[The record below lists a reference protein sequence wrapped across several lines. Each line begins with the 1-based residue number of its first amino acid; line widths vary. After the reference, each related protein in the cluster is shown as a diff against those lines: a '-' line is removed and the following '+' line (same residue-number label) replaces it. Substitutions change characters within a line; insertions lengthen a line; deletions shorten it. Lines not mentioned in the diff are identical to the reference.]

1 MRPKRNYGATG
12 YGLLDGSVIA
22 VNGVSV
28 LPPAPVLPSV
38 PVMFSGGGTEPG
50 PNRS

>member
-12 YGLLDGSVIA
+12 YGRLDGSVIA
-22 VNGVSV
+22 VNGVTV
-28 LPPAPVLPSV
+28 LSPA